1 MIIKINYNKSTGAIT
16 LTDDEELMEATV
28 NETVDTTEELSFEI
42 SLNNFTRKLKKSLK
56 DKLGGM
62 TRDEIRKYV
71 GDLTAGIDFGDV
83 SDEQYVESVI
93 WAILHPEEAKGDA
106 PKSALS
112 GPRPGEKSEF

>member
-1 MIIKINYNKSTGAIT
+1 MESWRGFLKEGDPDK
-16 LTDDEELMEATV
+16 LDDIRA
-28 NETVDTTEELSFEI
+28 EI
-42 SLNNFTRKLKKSLK
+42 EKRAELKKGLE

-62 TRDEIRKYV
+62 TRDEIGKHV
-71 GDLTAGIDFGDV
+71 DDLTAGIDFGDV

-106 PKSALS
+106 SKSALS